1 MPLPY
6 IIVPVFNGSLHL
18 NNFITRINESWID
31 QLVFIDDG
39 SSDDTIEKLKELD
52 VTYLQHDENLGKGA
66 AIQTA
71 MDWILQKGGESAVTM
86 DIDLQHPPELLDY
99 FCNIPE
105 KIIFLGYRT
114 NRQNMPLT
122 RQFSNFTTSL
132 LVSIRSNSVIKDSQ
146 CGYRSFQT
154 NIFYDI
160 NCFEQGFQFE
170 SEFLIKASIAGWK
183 VQHVPIP
190 TIYNNHPSAMR
201 NVKDT
206 IKFIKMWLKSFF
218 WT

>member
-1 MPLPY
+1 MSLPY
-6 IIVPVFNGSLHL
+6 IIVPVFNGSSPL
-18 NNFITRINESWID
+18 NNFLTRINDSWLD

-52 VTYLQHDENLGKGA
+52 VRYLQHDKNLGKGA

-71 MDWILQKGGESAVTM
+71 MDWILQKGGDSAVTM
-86 DIDLQHPPELLDY
+86 DIDLQHPPELLDN
-99 FCNIPE
+99 FSQMPE
-105 KIIFLGYRT
+105 KTILLGYRN
-114 NRQNMPLT
+114 NRRNMPLT
-122 RQFSNFTTSL
+122 RQFSNFITSL

-154 NIFYDI
+154 YIFSDI
-160 NCFEQGFQFE
+160 DCFEQGFQFE

-190 TIYNNHPSAMR
+190 TIYNNQPSAMR
-201 NVKDT
+201 NVRDT
-206 IKFIKMWLKSFF
+206 VKFIKMCLKSFF